1 MKYPIKKFAPC
12 LIVLIISIFIVTACS
27 ETVVLSDLP
36 GTYSGKDI
44 VLVRYDK
51 DGQYLYKDDMIQ
63 VSIIIGNNGEVSG
76 MVGEAA
82 LAECKVTPNRGW
94 LSRQL
99 NIKTD
104 FIINGK
110 LNGRTFE
117 KDSILNKNIS
127 IPFNVNNGELTGS
140 LFLNNKGNNYPA
152 VRTLKLKKL

>member
-1 MKYPIKKFAPC
+1 MKYTNAKSALC

-82 LAECKVTPNRGW
+82 LAECKVTRNRGW

-110 LNGRTFE
+110 LIGRTFE
-117 KDSILNKNIS
+117 KDSMLNKNIS

>member
-1 MKYPIKKFAPC
+1 MTDDSIKNYLYKKLKNNYFDCCNETTMKYTNAKSALC

-104 FIINGK
+104 FIIN
-110 LNGRTFE
+110 L
-117 KDSILNKNIS
+117 I
-127 IPFNVNNGELTGS
+127 
-140 LFLNNKGNNYPA
+140 
-152 VRTLKLKKL
+152 